1 MADCRRGLIDRVL
14 VKSISRFARNTKE
27 CLETIRELKSLGVGV
42 YFEKENIDT
51 ATMSGEMMTAL
62 FASFAQAESESISGN
77 MRWGIQKRMQAGTY
91 IPANLPYGYTLQDHS
106 IRIVEEQAV
115 IVQRIFKEYLSG
127 KSTERIASDLREE
140 GIPCKSG
147 EVAWDSTAIRYII
160 SNEKYIGD
168 SVWQKYFSTD
178 TLPYK
183 CRLNRGQKV
192 SYYAY
197 GTHEGIVPKE
207 DFEKA
212 NALMKSRAQK
222 ITLTK
227 NSPYAFRKK
236 IVCGDCQSL
245 FRRKVVRGITYWV
258 CIGHDKKR
266 HGLKCGI
273 TPIAE
278 DEITNEKYCGDVLL
292 QKTYTSDCIS
302 RKVIR
307 NTGQLPMYLVQNHH
321 EGIVERKTFDAVQA
335 EMARRSA
342 GKSPSKKNAPTGMTS
357 YASKY
362 ALSERLVCGEC
373 GTLYRRCTWSKQ
385 GRKRVVWRCVSRLD
399 YGTKYCHNSPTLDEE
414 PLQKAILAAINS
426 VMSEKSTLIRKITS
440 AMEMELAPVPGESM
454 SLADIER
461 QLGELNDQTREL
473 VAESARAEDATA
485 CTAQLRAV
493 MNEAAVL
500 KEKRALIEE
509 QRQSNAQAVRRI
521 EDAAAAMA
529 QASTHISEWD
539 EALIR
544 QLVDT
549 VKVNSAEKITVFL
562 RGGVQ
567 VEQDMI

>member
-1 MADCRRGLIDRVL
+1 MAEKLMTDGSMALREKQYRVITIEATEKPQNAKLRVAAYARVSSASDDQLNYFAAQNRHYSDLISSKENWRMVDIYADEGITGTSAEKREDFQRLLADCRRGLIDRVL

-62 FASFAQAESESISGN
+62 FASF
-77 MRWGIQKRMQAGTY
+77 
-91 IPANLPYGYTLQDHS
+91 
-106 IRIVEEQAV
+106 
-115 IVQRIFKEYLSG
+115 
-127 KSTERIASDLREE
+127 
-140 GIPCKSG
+140 
-147 EVAWDSTAIRYII
+147 
-160 SNEKYIGD
+160 
-168 SVWQKYFSTD
+168 
-178 TLPYK
+178 
-183 CRLNRGQKV
+183 
-192 SYYAY
+192 
-197 GTHEGIVPKE
+197 
-207 DFEKA
+207 
-212 NALMKSRAQK
+212 
-222 ITLTK
+222 
-227 NSPYAFRKK
+227 
-236 IVCGDCQSL
+236 
-245 FRRKVVRGITYWV
+245 
-258 CIGHDKKR
+258 
-266 HGLKCGI
+266 
-273 TPIAE
+273 
-278 DEITNEKYCGDVLL
+278 
-292 QKTYTSDCIS
+292 
-302 RKVIR
+302 
-307 NTGQLPMYLVQNHH
+307 
-321 EGIVERKTFDAVQA
+321 
-335 EMARRSA
+335 
-342 GKSPSKKNAPTGMTS
+342 
-357 YASKY
+357 ASKY

-426 VMSEKSTLIRKITS
+426 VMSQKSTLIRQITS

-461 QLGELNDQTREL
+461 RLGELNDQTREL

-485 CTAQLRAV
+485 CTAQLRAI

-562 RGGVQ
+562 RGGIQ

>member
-1 MADCRRGLIDRVL
+1 MRESPPKVITIPAKPEVARWQAVQRQLRVAAYCRVSTDDEEQLTSYEAQQNYYTDKIMTNREWTMAGIFADEGITGTSARKRPEFLKMIRLCKQKKIDIVL
-14 VKSISRFARNTKE
+14 TKSISRFARNTVD
-27 CLETIRELKSLGVGV
+27 CLNYIRALRELGIAVI
-42 YFEKENIDT
+42 FEKENINTLEADSEILI
-51 ATMSGEMMTAL
+51 TMLGA
-62 FASFAQAESESISGN
+62 FAQAESESISAN
-77 MRWGIQKRMQAGTY
+77 VRWGKRQAMREGKTIIQYNRLYAYEKGKDGKPKIIQ
-91 IPANLPYGYTLQDHS
+91 
-106 IRIVEEQAV
+106 EQADV
-115 IVQRIFKEYLSG
+115 VRSIYDQYLSG
-127 KSTERIASDLREE
+127 ASLRMIKDRLEAE
-140 GIPCKSG
+140 QIPNVTGGSQ
-147 EVAWDSTAIRYII
+147 WTITAIRSI
-160 SNEKYIGD
+160 
-168 SVWQKYFSTD
+168 
-178 TLPYK
+178 L
-183 CRLNRGQKV
+183 
-192 SYYAY
+192 
-197 GTHEGIVPKE
+197 
-207 DFEKA
+207 
-212 NALMKSRAQK
+212 
-222 ITLTK
+222 
-227 NSPYAFRKK
+227 
-236 IVCGDCQSL
+236 
-245 FRRKVVRGITYWV
+245 
-258 CIGHDKKR
+258 
-266 HGLKCGI
+266 
-273 TPIAE
+273 
-278 DEITNEKYCGDVLL
+278 TNEKYCGDVLL
-292 QKTYTSDCIS
+292 QKTYISDCIS

-385 GRKRVVWRCVSRLD
+385 GRKRIVWRCVSRLD

-426 VMSEKSTLIRKITS
+426 VMSQKSTLIRQITS

-461 QLGELNDQTREL
+461 RLGELNDQTREL
-473 VAESARAEDATA
+473 VAESARAEDASA

-567 VEQDMI
+567 VEQGMI

>member
-1 MADCRRGLIDRVL
+1 MKESPPKVITIPAKPEVARRQAIQRQLRVAAYCRVSTDDEEQLTSYEAQQNYYTDKIMTNREWTMAGIFADEGITGTSARKRPEFLKMIRLCKQKKIDIVL
-14 VKSISRFARNTKE
+14 TKSISRFARNTVD
-27 CLETIRELKSLGVGV
+27 CLNYIRALRELGIAVI
-42 YFEKENIDT
+42 FEKENINTLEADSEILI
-51 ATMSGEMMTAL
+51 TMLGA
-62 FASFAQAESESISGN
+62 FAQAESESISAN
-77 MRWGIQKRMQAGTY
+77 VRWGKRQAMREGKTIIQYNRLYAYEKGEDGKPKIIQ
-91 IPANLPYGYTLQDHS
+91 
-106 IRIVEEQAV
+106 EQADV
-115 IVQRIFKEYLSG
+115 VRSIYDQYLSG
-127 KSTERIASDLREE
+127 ASLRMIKDRLEAE
-140 GIPCKSG
+140 QIPNVTGGSQ
-147 EVAWDSTAIRYII
+147 WTITAIRSI
-160 SNEKYIGD
+160 
-168 SVWQKYFSTD
+168 
-178 TLPYK
+178 L
-183 CRLNRGQKV
+183 
-192 SYYAY
+192 
-197 GTHEGIVPKE
+197 
-207 DFEKA
+207 
-212 NALMKSRAQK
+212 
-222 ITLTK
+222 
-227 NSPYAFRKK
+227 
-236 IVCGDCQSL
+236 
-245 FRRKVVRGITYWV
+245 
-258 CIGHDKKR
+258 
-266 HGLKCGI
+266 
-273 TPIAE
+273 
-278 DEITNEKYCGDVLL
+278 TNEKYCGDVLL
-292 QKTYTSDCIS
+292 QKTYISDCIS

-385 GRKRVVWRCVSRLD
+385 GRKRIVCRCVSRLD

-426 VMSEKSTLIRKITS
+426 VMSQKSALIRQITS

-461 QLGELNDQTREL
+461 LLGELNDQTREL